1 MSEIMIYP
9 SDDLYCSNLGLGV
22 LTGVTSCEVTRT
34 LSNQWECVFSIA
46 INSQHYNEIEFG
58 KKVKIKA
65 DEKAGYQQ
73 FRIYKITKPD
83 LKGIVKV
90 YCEHVSYE
98 LSRLTVKPF
107 EADNQSATAAISAI
121 LNNCSSQT
129 HHFTGQASTVSGTKN
144 LFSDIPRTAR
154 SWLLASDNSITKL
167 YNCEIEFNNY
177 IVTAKPQIGV
187 DNGVRITYGKN
198 LSKLSDDRNSDTA
211 YNAIY
216 PYAIVDEHYYELADK
231 IIFLTNTLPFT
242 EVRCIPVDLSNKFES
257 GATITDAILRQTALT
272 YAGQARLTKTNQNLK
287 ISFVQLWQTKE
298 YETLAALERVGLGD
312 TVYVYYAEY
321 GVDVSARVNKI
332 VYDALNDKY
341 ISIELGQAR
350 KTITETIAEN
360 KIDMQAAIDEAQK
373 RQKTIAQQLIE
384 EQTAL
389 ITGNQG
395 GHIIFTLD
403 QDDKP
408 QEMCIMDTDSKATAQ
423 KLWRFNLSGFGFS
436 DTGYNGNY
444 TYAMDMLGRINASMI
459 VTGTLDASKVTVTN
473 LDAGSITTGS
483 ISANKITSGVLA
495 DAAGNFTLNLS
506 NGMIQMVS
514 DNSGEL
520 VIWRE
525 GITMYHHDN
534 SVATSMFLSTN
545 DVGVLTAESVQV
557 GIRDSERIHL
567 YVNNNVGIIKTDRIV
582 ADSGNALQ
590 INSETTHS
598 HKVTINNS
606 LIVTGMATIGDGG
619 TNVIRQKAVTSQNK
633 TLYADHSHT
642 GFTVYSDNYSSGYY
656 TSILNDNDL
665 ILKHNTS
672 VMVSIESTHSVVDNV
687 DVYGGKINIPKGR
700 IDVGNGG
707 TGVAISTD
715 TSGNSGHIYSNQVT
729 IRNGNG
735 LNMGGQS
742 YGPVKISI
750 NGTNYTLIGQRN
762 S

>member
-1 MSEIMIYP
+1 MSEVMIYP

-107 EADNQSATAAISAI
+107 EADNQSATTAISAI

-187 DNGVRITYGKN
+187 DNGVKITYGKN
-198 LSKLSDDRNSDTA
+198 LSELSDDKNSDTA

-216 PYAIVDEHYYELADK
+216 PYAIVDDHYYELADK

-298 YETLAALERVGLGD
+298 YETLAALERVGIGD

-373 RQKTIAQQLIE
+373 KQKTIAQQMIE
-384 EQTAL
+384 HQTAL
-389 ITGNQG
+389 ISGGLGGYIVNTFNQDG
-395 GHIIFTLD
+395 YPD
-403 QDDKP
+403 QIL
-408 QEMCIMDTDSKATAQ
+408 IMNTPDVQTATQ
-423 KLWRFNLSGFGFS
+423 VLRINKNGIGFS
-436 DTGYNGNY
+436 DSYDGQMHTAWAIDG
-444 TYAMDMLGRINASMI
+444 TFNASYI
-459 VTGTLDASKVTVTN
+459 TTGTLDASKITVTN

-483 ISANKITSGVLA
+483 ISANKIVGGVLA
-495 DAAGNFTLNLS
+495 DT
-506 NGMIQMVS
+506 
-514 DNSGEL
+514 
-520 VIWRE
+520 
-525 GITMYHHDN
+525 
-534 SVATSMFLSTN
+534 
-545 DVGVLTAESVQV
+545 
-557 GIRDSERIHL
+557 
-567 YVNNNVGIIKTDRIV
+567 
-582 ADSGNALQ
+582 SGN
-590 INSETTHS
+590 T
-598 HKVTINNS
+598 TINMTTGT
-606 LIVTGMATIGDGG
+606 IVS
-619 TNVIRQKAVTSQNK
+619 KTSN
-633 TLYADHSHT
+633 
-642 GFTVYSDNYSSGYY
+642 
-656 TSILNDNDL
+656 
-665 ILKHNTS
+665 
-672 VMVSIESTHSVVDNV
+672 
-687 DVYGGKINIPKGR
+687 GGKIRISPSGLALLNANDKVVAHIHQLGNYAYIRSDKYRFTGSIIFYDDNANTEKTVISASNNGVITVESDKYTFTDSIRFYNDNADTYKTVISASNGDITIDTDYLTVYQNIKVFN
-700 IDVGNGG
+700 DVE
-707 TGVAISTD
+707 
-715 TSGNSGHIYSNQVT
+715 
-729 IRNGNG
+729 IRKLNG
-735 LNMGGQS
+735 LKFGSNN
-742 YGPVKISI
+742 YGPVNITIDGVS
-750 NGTNYTLIGQRN
+750 YTVIAQRN

>member
-1 MSEIMIYP
+1 MSEVMIYP

-22 LTGVTSCEVTRT
+22 LTGVTNCEVTRT

-216 PYAIVDEHYYELADK
+216 PYAIVDDHYYELADK
-231 IIFLTNTLPFT
+231 IIFLSNTLPFT

-257 GATITDAILRQTALT
+257 GTTITDPILRQTALT

-373 RQKTIAQQLIE
+373 KQKTIAQQMIE
-384 EQTAL
+384 HQTAL
-389 ITGNQG
+389 ISGGLGGYIVNTFNQDG
-395 GHIIFTLD
+395 YPD
-403 QDDKP
+403 QIL
-408 QEMCIMDTDSKATAQ
+408 IMNTPDVQTATQ
-423 KLWRFNLSGFGFS
+423 VLRINKNGIGFS
-436 DTGYNGNY
+436 DSYDGQMHTAWAIDG
-444 TYAMDMLGRINASMI
+444 TFNASYI
-459 VTGTLDASKVTVTN
+459 TTGTLDASKITVTN

-483 ISANKITSGVLA
+483 ISANKIVGGVLA
-495 DAAGNFTLNLS
+495 D
-506 NGMIQMVS
+506 
-514 DNSGEL
+514 
-520 VIWRE
+520 
-525 GITMYHHDN
+525 
-534 SVATSMFLSTN
+534 
-545 DVGVLTAESVQV
+545 
-557 GIRDSERIHL
+557 
-567 YVNNNVGIIKTDRIV
+567 
-582 ADSGNALQ
+582 
-590 INSETTHS
+590 
-598 HKVTINNS
+598 
-606 LIVTGMATIGDGG
+606 
-619 TNVIRQKAVTSQNK
+619 
-633 TLYADHSHT
+633 
-642 GFTVYSDNYSSGYY
+642 
-656 TSILNDNDL
+656 
-665 ILKHNTS
+665 
-672 VMVSIESTHSVVDNV
+672 
-687 DVYGGKINIPKGR
+687 
-700 IDVGNGG
+700 
-707 TGVAISTD
+707 
-715 TSGNSGHIYSNQVT
+715 TSGNTTIDMTVGTIVSKMSDGGYIRISSSGLALLNANDKVVAHMHQLGNYAYIRSDKYTFTGSIIFYDDNANTEKTVISASNNGVITVESDKYTFTDSIRFYNDSTNTYKTVISASNGDIT
-729 IRNGNG
+729 IDTDYLTVYQNIKVFNDVEIRKLNG
-735 LNMGGQS
+735 LKFGSNN
-742 YGPVKISI
+742 YGPVNITIDGVS
-750 NGTNYTLIGQRN
+750 YTVIAQRN